1 MRIRAAAPFL
11 AVAAV
16 VAVAYVRPIAL
27 GETFC
32 ARDHLTWTIPS
43 RAAVAEA
50 FARGRIPEWWD
61 RIGLGTPLAA
71 NPAHEVAY
79 PPAWPLALLGGA
91 RGADAL
97 AIAHILWAGIGL
109 LLFARRLGATPA
121 AAAVGAAALCTSGY
135 VASVVVD
142 GIPVM
147 TLAWTPWL
155 ALAADRLAGAPS
167 LREGALTALV
177 AAAQILS
184 GDPAGVVT
192 SVLVAVA
199 VALARAERPLPALG
213 RLALALV
220 GAALVA
226 AVALLPALALLRESE
241 RAGGLGG
248 SSAQL
253 WSMHPLR
260 MVEWIWPRLLGD
272 PSDPARDLARRLADT
287 GGGELAPS
295 WAMSLHVGAPIL
307 FLVVFAAAGDR
318 RMRRLAIASA
328 ILVLLALGRY
338 TPLHALWRLV
348 FPPERLIRYPE
359 KHFAGVLV
367 IWCALAAVGLSRELP
382 RRWKLACIAIA
393 ALILVAD
400 GVLLLAHAPWEPLVG
415 GLVAAGALAALAIR
429 RLAPVAI
436 VLPLVVHTL
445 VLQPM
450 VPRALLAQAPALLT
464 RASPGRLYRP
474 RDLQVAAAG
483 TSPTDQAIAMRETAA
498 ENTAAPYGFA
508 HVPGYDP
515 THAAR
520 FHRLWDAAARHGGRI
535 LQLFDVEWA
544 ILPAGTPAPMQP
556 IATTARHDVVLGR
569 TDGRRPRAFVAT
581 RWRWHASDDDATAA
595 LFAATDE
602 IQLVGSGP
610 APTQP
615 ASITACTI
623 ARDRPERIELGCNS
637 ISGGYAELLDAWAP
651 GWSATVDGA
660 DAPIVR
666 ADVVARA
673 VPLPPGAHTVV
684 FRYRTPGLLAGALIS
699 LFALL
704 IAGSIAVRAQRG

>member
-1 MRIRAAAPFL
+1 MRFRAAAPFL

-16 VAVAYVRPIAL
+16 VALAYVRPIAL

-32 ARDHLTWTIPS
+32 GRDHLTWTIPS

-50 FARGRIPEWWD
+50 FAHGRIPEWWD

-79 PPAWPLALLGGA
+79 PPAWSLALTGGA

-121 AAAVGAAALCTSGY
+121 AAAALAAALCTSGY

-155 ALAADRLAGAPS
+155 AFAADRFAHTPS

-177 AAAQILS
+177 AGAQILS

-199 VALARAERPLPALG
+199 IVVGRAERPLPALG
-213 RLALALV
+213 RLGLALV
-220 GAALVA
+220 GAGLVA
-226 AVALLPALALLRESE
+226 AVALLPALLLLRESE

-260 MVEWIWPRLLGD
+260 TVEWIWPRLLGD
-272 PSDPARDLARRLADT
+272 PADPARDLARRLANT
-287 GGGELAPS
+287 GGGELEPS
-295 WAMSLHVGAPIL
+295 WAMSLHIGAPVV
-307 FLVVFAAAGDR
+307 FLVVFASAGDQR
-318 RMRRLAIASA
+318 LRRLAIASA
-328 ILVLLALGRY
+328 ILVVLALGRY
-338 TPLHALWRLV
+338 TPLHALWRFV

-359 KHFAGVLV
+359 KHLAGALVL
-367 IWCALAAVGLSRELP
+367 WCALAAVGLSRELP
-382 RRWKLACIAIA
+382 RRWKIACLAAA
-393 ALILVAD
+393 ALILLAD
-400 GVLLLAHAPWEPLVG
+400 GVLLLLHAPSEALVG
-415 GLVAAGALAALAIR
+415 GLVAAAALAALVVR
-429 RLAPVAI
+429 RLAPVAV
-436 VLPLVVHTL
+436 VLPLVAHTL
-445 VLQPM
+445 ILQPM
-450 VPRALLAQAPALLT
+450 IPRALLAQAPALLT

-474 RDLQVAAAG
+474 RELSVVAAGA
-483 TSPTDQAIAMRETAA
+483 SPADLAIAARETAA

-544 ILPAGTPAPMQP
+544 ILPAGTRAPMQP

-569 TDGRRPRAFVAT
+569 VESRRSRAFVTT
-581 RWRWHASDDDATAA
+581 RWRWPASDDEATAA
-595 LFAATDE
+595 LLAPSDE
-602 IQLVGSGP
+602 IQLAGTGP
-610 APTQP
+610 APTNA
-615 ASITACTI
+615 ASITPCSVSS
-623 ARDRPERIELGCNS
+623 DRPERVELGCDS
-637 ISGGYAELLDAWAP
+637 ASGGYAVLLDAWAP
-651 GWSATVDGA
+651 GWSASVDGA

-666 ADVVARA
+666 ADVVVRA
-673 VPLPPGAHTVV
+673 VPIPPGAHTVV
-684 FRYRTPGLLAGALIS
+684 FRYRTPGLRGGALIS
-699 LFALL
+699 LCALAL
-704 IAGSIAVRAQRG
+704 AVMALRRRSAP